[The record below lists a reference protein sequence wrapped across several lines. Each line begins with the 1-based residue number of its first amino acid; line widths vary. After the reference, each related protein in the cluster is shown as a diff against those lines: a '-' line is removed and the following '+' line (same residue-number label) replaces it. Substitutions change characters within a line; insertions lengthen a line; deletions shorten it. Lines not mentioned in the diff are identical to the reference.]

1 MTRTTD
7 LLALDDWYVV
17 ADAAELREAPLL
29 RRLLGSEVTLRRAAG
44 VARAE
49 EAGRALPVI
58 ERYGLVFTTLGAPKR
73 DLVRIEEAEESDR
86 RVVPCGWFTLRA
98 SGLRM
103 VENFLDM
110 AHFPYVHAGILG
122 EEPHTEVVA
131 YESRIDREADEVW
144 AKGCRFWQPRA
155 AATDEVGTLMEIDY
169 RVSSP
174 FIVMLY
180 RFAPSARHRRDCIAM
195 FIQPMEEGHCRATAV
210 MWLVDDISTHTAML
224 HFEQVIFLQDRIIVE
239 NQVPLL
245 LPLDPRAEIPTRADG
260 SSVAYRRWLKERG
273 LRFGTHEGTA

>member
-7 LLALDDWYVV
+7 PVALDDWYAV
-17 ADAAELREAPLL
+17 ADAAELSAAPLT
-29 RRLLGSEVTLRRAAG
+29 RRLLGADVLLRREG
-44 VARAE
+44 GRVMAE

-58 ERYGLVFTTLGAPKR
+58 ERYGLVFTSLGTPRR

-86 RVVPCGWFTLRA
+86 RYVPCGWFTIRA

-122 EEPHTEVVA
+122 EEPRTEVVA
-131 YESRIDREADEVW
+131 YESRIERETDEVW

-155 AATDEVGTLMEIDY
+155 AATDDLGTLMDIDY
-169 RVSSP
+169 RVPSP

-180 RFAPSARHRRDCIAM
+180 RFAPSAPHRRDCIAM
-195 FIQPMEEGHCRATAV
+195 FIQPMEADHCRATAV
-210 MWLVDDISTHTAML
+210 MWLVDEISTHTAML
-224 HFEQVIFLQDRIIVE
+224 HFEQVIFLQDRLILE
-239 NQVPLL
+239 NQVPRL

-260 SSVAYRRWLKERG
+260 SSVAYRRWLKEKG
-273 LRFGTHEGTA
+273 IRFGTFEGAA